1 MDWEYGTVEADE
13 LYSVLKQQPF
23 GALRVYVSDGSSYDI
38 THPDQVMVSRRASF
52 IGMSGDGQGPF
63 QQIAIVANIHITRV
77 EPLKRRKPRSR
88 R

>member
-1 MDWEYGTVEADE
+1 MEANE

-23 GALRVYVSDGSSYDI
+23 GPLRVYLSDGSSYEI
-38 THPDQVMVSRRASF
+38 THPDQVMVGRRASH

-77 EPLKRRKPRSR
+77 EPLKGHGPRSHR
-88 R
+88 C